1 MCSVILGIQ
10 TLLFAEG
17 YNMFGDFGTF
27 PVIGF
32 TFIKCFIIHRVS
44 LIFGNWI
51 GIWKIDVAIQGKQT
65 ATTSSNDDLFILLE
79 MITAFQKEE
88 LRADQ
93 GEEAPDHLKFK
104 LKAWNQIDRIKIKD

>member
-1 MCSVILGIQ
+1 
-10 TLLFAEG
+10 
-17 YNMFGDFGTF
+17 
-27 PVIGF
+27 
-32 TFIKCFIIHRVS
+32 
-44 LIFGNWI
+44 
-51 GIWKIDVAIQGKQT
+51 
-65 ATTSSNDDLFILLE
+65 

>member
-1 MCSVILGIQ
+1 
-10 TLLFAEG
+10 
-17 YNMFGDFGTF
+17 
-27 PVIGF
+27 
-32 TFIKCFIIHRVS
+32 VS